1 MLKKIEQK
9 KIVYCLLS
17 VCMLIEVILEFRL
30 HQKYEFVRD
39 DLWYATNLVTGEPLR
54 NITDIFESQWW
65 HYFNWGGR
73 SITHSL
79 LQLILMCGDMFAN
92 ILNMAATFTL
102 SFLICKVAG
111 KTNFKYFCIAFF
123 LLIALNTDIKQSM
136 FWQSGSVNYLYSTN
150 WILLFLLV
158 YLRQVKEPEAKKI
171 AGIEYWIAVLGLIT
185 GWSNENMGPACFI
198 ASVIVVLYFLYVL
211 KRKPPVWMWIGAIT
225 SLIGSVLVILAPGNF
240 VRSETI
246 ENGSIGTM
254 LYERFF
260 MMATGGMSYLFLT
273 LLFIILFVLI
283 YFRTGN
289 KLQPFHV
296 VLMITFVLAYGA
308 MVLSPTFPNRA
319 SFGLMVL
326 GIVLI
331 ISFIREIEEK
341 ESVYRKYISLFAFGV
356 WISGIYILITA
367 LRLPL

>member
-111 KTNFKYFCIAFF
+111 KTNFKYFCI
-123 LLIALNTDIKQSM
+123 
-136 FWQSGSVNYLYSTN
+136 
-150 WILLFLLV
+150 
-158 YLRQVKEPEAKKI
+158 
-171 AGIEYWIAVLGLIT
+171 
-185 GWSNENMGPACFI
+185 
-198 ASVIVVLYFLYVL
+198 
-211 KRKPPVWMWIGAIT
+211 
-225 SLIGSVLVILAPGNF
+225 
-240 VRSETI
+240 
-246 ENGSIGTM
+246 
-254 LYERFF
+254 
-260 MMATGGMSYLFLT
+260 
-273 LLFIILFVLI
+273 
-283 YFRTGN
+283 
-289 KLQPFHV
+289 
-296 VLMITFVLAYGA
+296 
-308 MVLSPTFPNRA
+308 
-319 SFGLMVL
+319 
-326 GIVLI
+326 
-331 ISFIREIEEK
+331 
-341 ESVYRKYISLFAFGV
+341 
-356 WISGIYILITA
+356 
-367 LRLPL
+367 